1 MAEDT
6 TGTGDYEIGYG
17 KPPKATQ
24 WPKGQSGNPSGKRK
38 KEQSLAE
45 IIAKLADEEIVVQ
58 RNGVTCSMT
67 QKEAMLRSVLA
78 KAIKNGDLPAA
89 KFIAEQ
95 LETGSVARL
104 VEDDLMTEADLS
116 VMASQANWQQ
126 LLDGLRAEKDA
137 PSEGPEIDEEMG
149 DDYPTEDF

>member
-45 IIAKLADEEIVVQ
+45 MIAKLADEEIVVQ
-58 RNGVTCSMT
+58 RNGVACSMT
-67 QKEAMLRSVLA
+67 QKEAMLRSVFA
-78 KAIKNGDLPAA
+78 KAMKGDLPSA
-89 KFIAEQ
+89 KFISEHW
-95 LETGSVARL
+95 ETDSMAAL
-104 VEDDLMTEADLS
+104 VEDDVMTEAELS

-137 PSEGPEIDEEMG
+137 PSESPEIDEEMS
-149 DDYPTEDF
+149 DDDPTEDF